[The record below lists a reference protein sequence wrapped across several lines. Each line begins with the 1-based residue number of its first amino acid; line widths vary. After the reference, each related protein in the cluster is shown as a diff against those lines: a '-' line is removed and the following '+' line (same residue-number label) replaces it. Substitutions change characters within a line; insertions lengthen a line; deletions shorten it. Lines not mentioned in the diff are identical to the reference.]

1 MKLDDPGKS
10 SQRCLVRWTIPVNPS
25 KVTNSEATV
34 NIAGGPP
41 LRGPKSL
48 LPEIHAGLPVFY
60 EELLN
65 REPRWAL
72 SEGSRHFQED
82 SAVFKA
88 LHGIAKRLKSIGVS
102 YAVVGG
108 MALFRHGLRRFTEAV
123 ELLVTK
129 SDLKLIHE
137 KLVGLG
143 FVPPFKNSKQLR
155 DTELGVR
162 IEFLTAGDFPGDGK
176 AKPVAFPD
184 PSTVSFEAD
193 DVSYVT
199 LPTLVELKLASGM
212 TGPGRLKDIA
222 DVQELIKVLDLPLD
236 FGKGLDPY
244 VQGKFNELWKAS
256 RKRFVKPWHAEELAS
271 SFTTIEEKTAAKF
284 QAAEE
289 WETMIRDGVVVEIR
303 RDADGDRVFLMTTDT
318 KVAQKY
324 GFIDEAD
331 YWEVDGVE

>member
-1 MKLDDPGKS
+1 M
-10 SQRCLVRWTIPVNPS
+10 
-25 KVTNSEATV
+25 
-34 NIAGGPP
+34 
-41 LRGPKSL
+41 
-48 LPEIHAGLPVFY
+48 
-60 EELLN
+60 
-65 REPRWAL
+65 
-72 SEGSRHFQED
+72 
-82 SAVFKA
+82 
-88 LHGIAKRLKSIGVS
+88 
-102 YAVVGG
+102 
-108 MALFRHGLRRFTEAV
+108 FRHGLRRFTEAV